1 MRTHLRIRV
10 CKQIRRCACRH
21 QRSMATIVRVKVI
34 SFALG
39 SITRGIDAH
48 HSNQVV
54 TGRELM
60 PKPPTI
66 PTFSDLYQH
75 ALGDRPWLG
84 AFLSGHLAV
93 EFMLRKLISQY
104 DVKLT
109 MFADELRHKQLIDLN
124 GQIGTISPAQTD
136 VLIAI
141 NQMRNKLAHQ
151 ITYDPSIA
159 EMMSLWTQSANAFTD
174 LTDGISQGLEEMTI
188 EGNLNTLDAWVFS
201 ELFVQICYDLHI
213 EYTNRGGDDE
223 VF

>member
-1 MRTHLRIRV
+1 
-10 CKQIRRCACRH
+10 
-21 QRSMATIVRVKVI
+21 
-34 SFALG
+34 
-39 SITRGIDAH
+39 
-48 HSNQVV
+48 
-54 TGRELM
+54 M
-60 PKPPTI
+60 PKPPAI

-104 DVKLT
+104 DVRLT
-109 MFADELRHKQLIDLN
+109 AFADELRHKQLIDLN
-124 GQIGTISPAQTD
+124 GQIGTISSAQKD

-151 ITYDPSIA
+151 ITYDPSVA

-174 LTDGISQGLEEMTI
+174 LTDGISQGLEEMKI
-188 EGNLNTLDAWVFS
+188 EGNLNALDAWVFS
-201 ELFVQICYDLHI
+201 ELFVQICYDLHR

-223 VF
+223 TF